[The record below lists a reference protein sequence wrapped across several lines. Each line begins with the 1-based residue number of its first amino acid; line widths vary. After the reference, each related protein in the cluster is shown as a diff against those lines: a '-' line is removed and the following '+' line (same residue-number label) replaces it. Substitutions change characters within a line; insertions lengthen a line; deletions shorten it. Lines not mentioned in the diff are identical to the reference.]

1 MICDVLGFSLPL
13 PVEVKQQILD
23 ELDGDSRAQALLT
36 YLETHSPPELLPP
49 PQRLFPPEFST
60 N

>member
-1 MICDVLGFSLPL
+1 
-13 PVEVKQQILD
+13 VELKQKILE
-23 ELDGDSRAQALLT
+23 ELDGDARAQALLT
-36 YLETHSPPELLPP
+36 YLETHSPPEILPP